1 MRFLQFRQLLRGL
14 LAASLAIAGTS
25 ADIAFAGIQNTPWNQ
40 VCFLNDRE
48 YDPWESGFSGE
59 PIATTLKGIACE
71 FEFDDCIRADRF
83 QIDRQ
88 VVYSLLHHHLPRL
101 HCSAWIH
108 GFRTTGSGLGAW
120 LTRQYELG
128 RAARGHLSQ
137 LALVVGT
144 GTPSLTA
151 PSGDGWVEAS
161 FPKRDLDG
169 NLFVY
174 VFEEELANTSST
186 EDLYRAEQTSD
197 GDLEATLV
205 AAPALV
211 TNFDSCFAESHFAN
225 ASIPIPS
232 GADGEIV
239 ASDLVVEP
247 HCQQPA
253 ESVGGQPPILE
264 GDRLALTDA
273 SKEPDACIGLGHC
286 TIPGAEPAVV
296 EPVAPEFVLA
306 QVVEGEPDSMD
317 IEQGEADAEVELL
330 VSDESEM
337 LRNWIAPDW
346 NIRSWELRTH
356 GPRYEYKLE
365 GFAAKPMFPPEGLL
379 LDIGQ
384 PSLVQSSVEK
394 DMEPQVLAEDALVAD
409 VLVEETL
416 IEEALVEGSPFE
428 AWFSA
433 AWSSMVAGVYDR
445 LSGWEPAAQE
455 LSLQSTR
462 IVSRKLKNL
471 GMLLIQSAD
480 RLDQAAIPIGIAGRA
495 GTQR

>member
-59 PIATTLKGIACE
+59 PIAATLKGIACE

-88 VVYSLLHHHLPRL
+88 VAYSLLHHHLPRL

-137 LALVVGT
+137 LALAVGT
-144 GTPSLTA
+144 GTPSLTP
-151 PSGDGWVEAS
+151 PSRDGWVDAS
-161 FPKRDLDG
+161 FPERELDG

-174 VFEEELANTSST
+174 VFEEEFANTVSI
-186 EDLYRAEQTSD
+186 EDLDRAEQTSD
-197 GDLEATLV
+197 GDLEAHLV

-232 GADGEIV
+232 GGEGESV
-239 ASDLVVEP
+239 ASDVVVEP

-253 ESVGGQPPILE
+253 ESVGGQPPVLE
-264 GDRLALTDA
+264 GDRLALTEA
-273 SKEPDACIGLGHC
+273 TKEPDACMGLGHC
-286 TIPGAEPAVV
+286 TIPGSEPAVV

-306 QVVEGEPDSMD
+306 KVVEEEPNSMD
-317 IEQGEADAEVELL
+317 IEQGDADTEMDLL
-330 VSDESEM
+330 VSDEGEM
-337 LRNWIAPDW
+337 LRDWIAPDW
-346 NIRSWELRTH
+346 NICSWELRTH

-379 LDIGQ
+379 LDVGQ
-384 PSLVQSSVEK
+384 TSLVQSVVEEE
-394 DMEPQVLAEDALVAD
+394 MESQALVD
-409 VLVEETL
+409 DTLVDDTTY
-416 IEEALVEGSPFE
+416 E
-428 AWFSA
+428 AWFSD

-455 LSLQSTR
+455 LSVQSTR